1 MTEPQETDDEFKRI
15 WREMDRIEPLTPTP
29 SNYDDSIPT
38 VPHNNDSTQT

>member
-1 MTEPQETDDEFKRI
+1 MTEPKETDDEFERI

-29 SNYDDSIPT
+29 SNDDSIPT

>member
-1 MTEPQETDDEFKRI
+1 MTEPHETDDEFKRI

-29 SNYDDSIPT
+29 PCYDDSIPT